1 MIKALGLLLLGVAQP
16 ILAYGAFGAQIEGA
30 LHRRDGERQ
39 TALVGGQ
46 EAIGIDADGMI
57 ANIRVQIAAALVAI
71 EIEVGVA
78 GEADR
83 GRRVRAGPEVDH
95 QILLLQPV
103 LQGHSKVAGEALISR
118 P

>member
-1 MIKALGLLLLGVAQP
+1 MVKALGLQLLGMAQP
-16 ILAYGAFGAQIEGA
+16 ILPDEALIAQIEGA

-57 ANIRVQIAAALVAI
+57 ANIGAPIAAALVAI

-83 GRRVRAGPEVDH
+83 GRCVRAGPEVDH

-103 LQGHSKVAGEALISR
+103 LQVHPQVAGEALISR